1 MLPDEI
7 RQKYDYNSESIPQE
21 LIETFNKYYSR
32 KISETISQAKSQDPN
47 VNRLIKFM
55 KDKIAEKKRITD
67 SEVSEIAKMI
77 NKIDQKY
84 ES

>member
-1 MLPDEI
+1 
-7 RQKYDYNSESIPQE
+7 
-21 LIETFNKYYSR
+21 
-32 KISETISQAKSQDPN
+32 
-47 VNRLIKFM
+47 M

-84 ES
+84 ET